1 MNVQSFNQLYMVH
14 LSKKTIDKNKL
25 AKLYRI
31 LFEIT
36 SVADDENEYIEIIK
50 DIISPS
56 EQIMIAK
63 RIAIIYLLIKGL
75 EQTVIAKYLNVSR
88 ATVAKFYLL
97 FYEKE
102 GKIIQVIKSLLG
114 KEKITHFLDDLFADI
129 FIQPGIKIGH
139 WKIHRQHQRQKEER
153 KMLDV

>member
-1 MNVQSFNQLYMVH
+1 MVH
-14 LSKKTIDKNKL
+14 LSKKLVNKNKL
-25 AKLYRI
+25 VKLYRI

-36 SVADDENEYIEIIK
+36 NVADDEDEYIELIK

-75 EQTVIAKYLNVSR
+75 EQVVIAEYLGVSR
-88 ATVAKFYLL
+88 STVAKFCLL

-102 GKIIQVIKSLLG
+102 SKLIKVIKSLLG
-114 KEKITHFLDDLFADI
+114 KEKITHFLEDLFADI

-139 WKIHRQHQRQKEER
+139 WESYWQHKRRQEER
-153 KMLDV
+153 KMIDV